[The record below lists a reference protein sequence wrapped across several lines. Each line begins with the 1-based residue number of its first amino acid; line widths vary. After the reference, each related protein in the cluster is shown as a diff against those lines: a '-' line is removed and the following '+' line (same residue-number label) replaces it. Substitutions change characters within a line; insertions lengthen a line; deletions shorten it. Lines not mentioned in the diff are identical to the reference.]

1 MFQHLVEAISFE
13 EFVECKPENSRYELH
28 KGVIVEMQPTGEH
41 ELVRAFLIRELN
53 FEIRRFNLAYSIP
66 AQALIKSVDKK
77 SGYIPDV
84 LVLNIPNLINE
95 PLWKKS
101 STVTQAASIP
111 LVVEVVSTN
120 WRDDY
125 FLKFGEYVRVASRW
139 RSLSKRREE
148 LGISEYWIVDYAA
161 LGGKRFIGNPKQPTI
176 SVYKLVEGEYQ
187 VTQFCGED
195 QIQSPTLIELNLT
208 AEQVFRAASGE
219 Q

>member
-1 MFQHLVEAISFE
+1 MFQHLVESIKFE
-13 EFVECKPENSRYELH
+13 EFVEWKPENGRYELH

-41 ELVRAFLIRELN
+41 ELIRAFLIRELN

-66 AQALIKSVDKK
+66 AQALVKSVDKK

-125 FLKFGEYVRVASRW
+125 FLKFGEY
-139 RSLSKRREE
+139 EE
-148 LGISEYWIVDYAA
+148 IRISEYWIVDYAT
-161 LGGKRFIGNPKQPTI
+161 LGGKRFIDNPKQPTI
-176 SVYKLVEGEYQ
+176 FSLQICGRRIPSHSV
-187 VTQFCGED
+187 
-195 QIQSPTLIELNLT
+195 SW
-208 AEQVFRAASGE
+208 
-219 Q
+219 